1 MRILFRKFALL
12 ALLLVIPLQGMAA
25 VVGPL
30 MCSSGGHHSTAAA
43 ADADHG
49 YGGSDHQSAHN
60 HTGDTTSSGDAAG
73 HLGCH
78 HAFFGIP
85 VSFEPLVRSDLPVFQ
100 TTLSLLATLHIPE
113 LPQRPPRA

>member
-1 MRILFRKFALL
+1 MRILIRKLALA
-12 ALLLVIPLQGMAA
+12 ALLLVMPLQGMAA

-30 MCSSGGHHSTAAA
+30 MCSSDGHHSVQAAA
-43 ADADHG
+43 GDHEH
-49 YGGSDHQSAHN
+49 GGSDHGSGHS
-60 HTGDTTSSGDAAG
+60 HTGDSSGGTSDGAG

-78 HAFFGIP
+78 HAFFGVP
-85 VSFEPLVRSDLPVFQ
+85 VSFGQAARSDLPVFQ